1 MPRWQEMAGPK
12 VYGYIAFQGA
22 SGDRIEQEN
31 PDISQHAVSASF
43 QASGQVPFGLPE
55 IQA

>member
-1 MPRWQEMAGPK
+1 MPRWQERAGPK